1 MEIISSA
8 AREQGSLAGVEC
20 NDDAKAPDGWTK
32 WRIPGYEYICV
43 EREREGCFPE
53 SDGVPERQRHS
64 VSGGQS
70 AILPARRQG
79 KIICIFL
86 LRSYEK
92 GTCIWKST
100 KYWWKQ
106 TGN

>member
-53 SDGVPERQRHS
+53 SDGVPERQRYS
-64 VSGGQS
+64 VSGGNPRFY
-70 AILPARRQG
+70 LPEDR
-79 KIICIFL
+79 
-86 LRSYEK
+86 EK
-92 GTCIWKST
+92 LYVFSC
-100 KYWWKQ
+100 
-106 TGN
+106 